1 MVLERLNVL
10 IKLIKLMQSGKL
22 TSPDAELFFHLIS
35 TSVLCKMA
43 MSQNKKRIAMFAA
56 SLSDNLCFTCNG
68 EQQDSYVSWFP
79 SMLEALGVV
88 K

>member
-10 IKLIKLMQSGKL
+10 IKLVKLIQSGKL
-22 TSPDAELFFHLIS
+22 TF
-35 TSVLCKMA
+35 CKMA
-43 MSQNKKRIAMFAA
+43 MSQNKKSIAMLAA
-56 SLSDNLCFTCNG
+56 SFFDNLCYTCDG

>member
-1 MVLERLNVL
+1 
-10 IKLIKLMQSGKL
+10 
-22 TSPDAELFFHLIS
+22 
-35 TSVLCKMA
+35 MA
-43 MSQNKKRIAMFAA
+43 MSQNEKWIAMLAA
-56 SLSDNLCFTCNG
+56 SFFDNLCYTCDG

>member
-10 IKLIKLMQSGKL
+10 IKLIKLIQSGKL
-22 TSPDAELFFHLIS
+22 TSLDELLFFHLIS
-35 TSVLCKMA
+35 TLVFCKMA
-43 MSQNKKRIAMFAA
+43 MSQNKEWIAMLAA
-56 SLSDNLCFTCNG
+56 SFFDNLCYTCDG

-79 SMLEALGVV
+79 SMLEALDVV

>member
-10 IKLIKLMQSGKL
+10 IKLIKLIQSGKL
-22 TSPDAELFFHLIS
+22 TSLDELLFFHLIS
-35 TSVLCKMA
+35 TLVFCKMA
-43 MSQNKKRIAMFAA
+43 MSQNKKWIAMLAGSFFDH
-56 SLSDNLCFTCNG
+56 LYTCDG
-68 EQQDSYVSWFP
+68 EQQDSYVSWFL